1 MNDYLRPIYLQSIW
15 ETLFMA
21 LITLVIGGICGLV
34 LGILLYATRRGGL
47 LANKIVHTILNVI
60 VNIIRPIPFI
70 IFMTAIALTLKV
82 IGTTIGVRAAT
93 FLCASQR
100 PSPSPGLLSRILS
113 PSILGLLRR
122 PARWGPGRGGSFDVV
137 AREALGPLILGYTY
151 ILIAIVDMTAIAGAL
166 GGGGLGQFAITYGY
180 QRYNW
185 AVTAVA
191 VVTIIIV
198 VQLAQFLGNWLA
210 RRALRR

>member
-1 MNDYLRPIYLQSIW
+1 M
-15 ETLFMA
+15 
-21 LITLVIGGICGLV
+21 
-34 LGILLYATRRGGL
+34 
-47 LANKIVHTILNVI
+47 
-60 VNIIRPIPFI
+60 
-70 IFMTAIALTLKV
+70 
-82 IGTTIGVRAAT
+82 
-93 FLCASQR
+93 
-100 PSPSPGLLSRILS
+100 
-113 PSILGLLRR
+113 
-122 PARWGPGRGGSFDVV
+122 

-180 QRYNW
+180 QRYDW
-185 AVTAVA
+185 TVTAVA

>member
-1 MNDYLRPIYLQSIW
+1 MGAGPW
-15 ETLFMA
+15 
-21 LITLVIGGICGLV
+21 
-34 LGILLYATRRGGL
+34 
-47 LANKIVHTILNVI
+47 
-60 VNIIRPIPFI
+60 
-70 IFMTAIALTLKV
+70 
-82 IGTTIGVRAAT
+82 
-93 FLCASQR
+93 
-100 PSPSPGLLSRILS
+100 RIL
-113 PSILGLLRR
+113 
-122 PARWGPGRGGSFDVV
+122 FDVV

>member
-1 MNDYLRPIYLQSIW
+1 MNTDRPKIVLLYQS
-15 ETLFMA
+15 L
-21 LITLVIGGICGLV
+21 
-34 LGILLYATRRGGL
+34 LGIYGDHGNAVVLTKRLQWRGIDAELVTVEPG
-47 LANKIVHTILNVI
+47 VI
-60 VNIIRPIPFI
+60 E
-70 IFMTAIALTLKV
+70 AA
-82 IGTTIGVRAAT
+82 RAMGAG
-93 FLCASQR
+93 
-100 PSPSPGLLSRILS
+100 PWRIL
-113 PSILGLLRR
+113 
-122 PARWGPGRGGSFDVV
+122 FDVV

-180 QRYNW
+180 QRYDW
-185 AVTAVA
+185 TVTAVA

>member
-1 MNDYLRPIYLQSIW
+1 MNTDRPKIVLLYQS
-15 ETLFMA
+15 L
-21 LITLVIGGICGLV
+21 
-34 LGILLYATRRGGL
+34 LGIYGDHGNAGVLTKRLQWRGIDAELVTVEPG
-47 LANKIVHTILNVI
+47 VI
-60 VNIIRPIPFI
+60 E
-70 IFMTAIALTLKV
+70 AA
-82 IGTTIGVRAAT
+82 RAM
-93 FLCASQR
+93 CAC
-100 PSPSPGLLSRILS
+100 PWRIL
-113 PSILGLLRR
+113 
-122 PARWGPGRGGSFDVV
+122 FDVV

-180 QRYNW
+180 QRYDW
-185 AVTAVA
+185 TVTAVA

>member
-1 MNDYLRPIYLQSIW
+1 M
-15 ETLFMA
+15 
-21 LITLVIGGICGLV
+21 G
-34 LGILLYATRRGGL
+34 
-47 LANKIVHTILNVI
+47 
-60 VNIIRPIPFI
+60 
-70 IFMTAIALTLKV
+70 
-82 IGTTIGVRAAT
+82 AA
-93 FLCASQR
+93 
-100 PSPSPGLLSRILS
+100 PWRIL
-113 PSILGLLRR
+113 
-122 PARWGPGRGGSFDVV
+122 FDVV

-185 AVTAVA
+185 AVTAIA